1 MNPFLEFHSKY
12 NIYKNSMRK
21 KKNCKTTKMLSDI
34 RILQSF
40 SPHPKV
46 KFNVAPPNDF

>member
-21 KKNCKTTKMLSDI
+21 KK
-34 RILQSF
+34 LQNY
-40 SPHPKV
+40 K
-46 KFNVAPPNDF
+46 NA

>member
-1 MNPFLEFHSKY
+1 MLTN
-12 NIYKNSMRK
+12 K
-21 KKNCKTTKMLSDI
+21 KRNEKEKKVWKIKITKMHSDI

-46 KFNVAPPNDF
+46 KFNVASPNDF